1 MPAASVSYQRTR
13 EMTVDELLL
22 ENRIV
27 FLTQDINHASATR
40 VMMQMHYLDR
50 EKRGREIQFYIK
62 SPGGS
67 VDETLALYD
76 TMKLLGS
83 PVSTYCI
90 GYCYSGAAVLLAAG
104 EKGKR
109 FMLPHAKVMIHQ
121 PYGGVTGQAEDIRL
135 QAEQLIK
142 DKSSLNRILAE
153 STGQT
158 YEQIAADGE
167 RDKYFDAKEALEY
180 GLVDEILNHPEKTPE
195 GKKADA

>member
-1 MPAASVSYQRTR
+1 MPAANVNYQRTR
-13 EMTVDELLL
+13 EMTIDELLL

-27 FLTQDINHASATR
+27 FLTSDINHASATR
-40 VMMQMHYLDR
+40 VMMQLHYLDR
-50 EKRGREIQFYIK
+50 EKRGQEINFYIK

-109 FMLPHAKVMIHQ
+109 YILPHAKVMIHQ
-121 PYGGVTGQAEDIRL
+121 PYGGVTGQTEDIKI
-135 QAEQLIK
+135 QAERIIK
-142 DKSSLNRILAE
+142 DKAELNRILSE
-153 STGQT
+153 CTGQDV
-158 YEQIAADGE
+158 ERIHADGE
-167 RDKYFDAKEALEY
+167 RDKYFTAKEALDY
-180 GLVDEILNHPEKTPE
+180 GLVDEILNHPEAE
-195 GKKADA
+195 KAINV